1 MAALGA
7 VDEANSEPREPE
19 PLLAM
24 LSRVEFRGCFA
35 TT

>member
-1 MAALGA
+1 MVALGA
-7 VDEANSEPREPE
+7 VDEANSEPRELE

-24 LSRVEFRGCFA
+24 LSRVGFQECFA

>member
-7 VDEANSEPREPE
+7 VGEAKSEPRERQ

-24 LSRVEFRGCFA
+24 LSRVGVQGCFA